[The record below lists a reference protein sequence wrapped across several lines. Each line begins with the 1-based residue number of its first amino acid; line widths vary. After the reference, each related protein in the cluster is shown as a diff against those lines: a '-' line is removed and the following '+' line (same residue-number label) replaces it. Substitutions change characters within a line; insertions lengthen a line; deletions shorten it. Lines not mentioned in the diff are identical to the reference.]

1 MASKF
6 HNRTGSLVVLC
17 NGNRTAKRNNPT
29 QEFSNAV
36 VLSSEPLRDN
46 QLFEVRIDKLVYAW
60 SGSIEMGVTTCD
72 PTTLNFPVSASS
84 FREGTWVMS
93 GNSIL
98 KNGHSLNEEY
108 GCDLDILSEGDR
120 IGVLRTDYGA
130 LHFFIND
137 VDHGPAATGIPNKVY
152 AVVDMYG
159 KCAQVTIMDE
169 SIRQNAF
176 NSNIV
181 NEIANEYLAVLSNQV
196 ASNLSQ
202 ATGNSSAVV
211 MEPNFNSAL
220 NDNASTTSNNVPVS
234 VNLLIGGAGGGG
246 GGASSNGGGGGGSGS
261 SSGGGN
267 SAAGAAGSSGNN
279 NGNGGGAGGGGGG
292 GAGGGGGGGDAQ
304 TLRSN
309 ERLVF
314 HEKCGGLVKLTN
326 GRRTAER
333 TRPLDEFNNGVVM
346 TNRPIKDD
354 EIFEIRLDEL
364 VDKWSGSIEV
374 GVTTHNPTLL
384 DFPPTMTNMRSGTI
398 MMSGCGILT
407 NGKGTR
413 REYGEFNLDDLAV
426 GDRIGLVRKSNG
438 SLHYFI
444 NGMDQGIAA
453 TDVTPTVWGVVDLY
467 GMAVKV
473 TIIDSSPVRTP
484 VCNNECVP
492 MQLANM
498 EAVST
503 PDSAAAATVTDQRRN
518 NSFQFYSDDP
528 DIIEEQGDKL
538 LFHPYC
544 GFHASVIN
552 GQKTAFRPNAHEDF
566 NYGVVLTNRPLKPN
580 ELFEVRIDKMIDKWA
595 GSIEIGVTT
604 HSPTSLEFPPTM
616 TNVRSGTWMMTS
628 NGVMHNGT
636 TVMDEYGQ
644 SLDRLKIKDHVGVMR
659 KSDGSLH
666 FFVNH
671 VDQGM
676 AATNVPENVYGVIDL
691 YGQAA
696 EATIVD
702 QSETLSSPE
711 MDSSIATDG
720 DELRFH
726 NFHGNNA
733 TVMNNGKTAA
743 RPNAAGEFN
752 DAIVMSNRPLKDSE
766 LFEVVIERMVDRW
779 SGSIEAGVTL
789 IKPEEL
795 KFPATMTDIEYDTW
809 MLSGSAIMQDGTT
822 IRNGY
827 PLDLDCVSVGSRIGM
842 MRTPEGNLHYYL
854 NGVDQGVVCRDLPSG
869 LYAVI
874 DLYGQCAQVTITS
887 GFNSLPTDNNITSV
901 EMDQSLALPVSTEV
915 CHRFSQC
922 CGKNVV
928 IKQNGNI
935 ACRTRNFKNALVFSS
950 DPLRYDELFEVKIE
964 QLSLL
969 WSGSLQLGLTT
980 LSITD
985 TTTQN
990 LLPESIEGLTSK
1002 PTWVV
1007 SGSDVK
1013 KNGVVIREN
1022 YVPSLDRLQV
1032 ENVIGVKRCS
1042 DGTMHIYINGEDMG
1056 VAASNIPKNV
1066 FAVIDLY
1073 GQTESVSV
1081 VSRALTESN
1090 SSCIPT
1096 PASLPPAVGKCPC
1109 EVDGDQDQ
1117 DTAEALNLDFHSNH
1131 GKNVTLSNQNM
1142 SAHRTTSYNHAIV
1155 VTRRPLTRNYLLQ
1168 IKIDKINAKWTSS
1181 LMIGILGCNPDRF
1194 NFPVTAISIK
1204 KSSVVIHTDSVFVCG
1219 TKVKQCYGPNLDTLQ
1234 CGHIVGILIDD
1245 DNCLH
1250 LYVNGLDQGIAAR
1263 DIPNPCYGLIDLYGQ
1278 CEQISLITDQNN
1290 SSSIVYQDD
1299 REKADLEDVVKE
1311 KLTRIPYEPAII
1323 CNCEYQNICSRL
1335 LAILAIP
1342 DGYFSKQYN
1351 MCYCETCHK
1360 IRGDELYYK
1369 RGDPPK
1375 EYAVPCGWCRFS
1387 LKTPCKSHNLNMFEK
1402 WHAAFYGT
1410 RLEAVRKILD
1420 CGDLHLS
1427 SEILSGNNILL
1438 AQSFHYSEKTKPDD
1452 SLSRQLFLSPTIRYA
1467 GSKYFSSRHKFIDP
1481 KTKKSHQAQV
1491 AFQVWVK
1498 PSSYKVGPSSIG
1510 SNEQFDPRFSNNEIE
1525 WSTKERGS
1533 IMLASLLIKVE

>member
-1 MASKF
+1 
-6 HNRTGSLVVLC
+6 
-17 NGNRTAKRNNPT
+17 
-29 QEFSNAV
+29 
-36 VLSSEPLRDN
+36 
-46 QLFEVRIDKLVYAW
+46 
-60 SGSIEMGVTTCD
+60 MGVTTCD

-169 SIRQNAF
+169 SIRQN
-176 NSNIV
+176 
-181 NEIANEYLAVLSNQV
+181 
-196 ASNLSQ
+196 
-202 ATGNSSAVV
+202 
-211 MEPNFNSAL
+211 
-220 NDNASTTSNNVPVS
+220 
-234 VNLLIGGAGGGG
+234 
-246 GGASSNGGGGGGSGS
+246 
-261 SSGGGN
+261 
-267 SAAGAAGSSGNN
+267 
-279 NGNGGGAGGGGGG
+279 
-292 GAGGGGGGGDAQ
+292 GGGDAQ

-1032 ENVIGVKRCS
+1032 DNVIGVKRCS

-1090 SSCIPT
+1090 SSYIPT

-1117 DTAEALNLDFHSNH
+1117 DTAEALNLDFHPNH

-1204 KSSVVIHTDSVFVCG
+1204 KSSVIIHTDSVFVCG

-1250 LYVNGLDQGIAAR
+1250 LYVNDLDQGIAAR

>member
-1 MASKF
+1 MAAKF
-6 HNRTGSLVVLC
+6 HNRTGSLVKLC

-36 VLSSEPLRDN
+36 VLSSEPLRDS
-46 QLFEVRIDKLVYAW
+46 QLFEVRIDKKVFSW
-60 SGSIEMGVTTCD
+60 SGSIEIGVTTCD
-72 PTTLNFPVSASS
+72 PATLNFPVSASS

-93 GNSIL
+93 GNTIM
-98 KNGHSLNEEY
+98 KDGHSINEEY
-108 GCDLDILSEGDR
+108 DCDLDRLSEGDR
-120 IGVLRTDYGA
+120 VGVMRTAQGA

-159 KCAQVTIMDE
+159 KCAQVTIVDD
-169 SIRQNAF
+169 SIRQNTF

-181 NEIANEYLAVLSNQV
+181 SELANEFLAELSNQV
-196 ASNLSQ
+196 ANNMSQ
-202 ATGNSSAVV
+202 GATSAVSV
-211 MEPNFNSAL
+211 SDSSYNAIF
-220 NDNASTTSNNVPVS
+220 NDNAAGSSNTVASAP
-234 VNLLIGGAGGGG
+234 VNLCAAVGSGIAGGGG
-246 GGASSNGGGGGGSGS
+246 DTHLS
-261 SSGGGN
+261 
-267 SAAGAAGSSGNN
+267 
-279 NGNGGGAGGGGGG
+279 
-292 GAGGGGGGGDAQ
+292 
-304 TLRSN
+304 RSN

-346 TNRPIKDD
+346 TNRPLKDD

-473 TIIDSSPVRTP
+473 TIVDGGPVKTP
-484 VCNNECVP
+484 VCNNDCMP
-492 MQLANM
+492 MQVTNS
-498 EAVST
+498 EAIST
-503 PDSAAAATVTDQRRN
+503 PDTSAAAAAATVAGAAGGDQRRN
-518 NSFQFYSDDP
+518 NAFQFYSDMQEDVT
-528 DIIEEQGDKL
+528 EVNGEKL

-544 GFHASVIN
+544 GFHAAVIN
-552 GQKTAFRPNAHEDF
+552 GHRTAFRPNAHEDF

-604 HSPTSLEFPPTM
+604 HSPTSLEFPSTM
-616 TNVRSGTWMMTS
+616 TNVRSGTWMMTT

-644 SLDRLKIKDHVGVMR
+644 SLDRLKINDRVGVMR
-659 KSDGSLH
+659 KSDSSLH

-711 MDSSIATDG
+711 MDSSITTDG
-720 DELRFH
+720 DDLRFH
-726 NFHGNNA
+726 HLHGTNA

-743 RPNAAGEFN
+743 RPNATGEFN
-752 DAIVMSNRPLKDSE
+752 DAIVMSNRPLKDNE
-766 LFEVVIERMVDRW
+766 LFEVVIEKMVDRW
-779 SGSIEAGVTL
+779 SGSIEAGVSL

-795 KFPATMTDIEYDTW
+795 EFPATMTDIEYDTW
-809 MLSGSAIMQDGTT
+809 MLSGSAIMQDGST

-827 PLDLDCVSVGSRIGM
+827 PLDLDCVSVGCRIGM
-842 MRTPEGNLHYYL
+842 MRTSEGNLHYYL

-887 GFNSLPTDNNITSV
+887 GSSSIPTDNNVTSA
-901 EMDQSLALPVSTEV
+901 EMDQSLALPVNTEV

-928 IKQNGNI
+928 IKQNGSI
-935 ACRTRNFKNALVFSS
+935 ASRTRNFKNALVFSS

-964 QLSLL
+964 QLSPL

-980 LSITD
+980 LSVTD
-985 TTTQN
+985 STVHT
-990 LLPESIEGLTSK
+990 LLPESIEDLTSK
-1002 PTWVV
+1002 ATWVV

-1013 KNGVVIREN
+1013 KNGTVIREN

-1032 ENVIGVKRCS
+1032 GNHIGVKRCS
-1042 DGTMHIYINGEDMG
+1042 DATMHICINGEDMG

-1073 GQTESVSV
+1073 GQNESISV
-1081 VSRALTESN
+1081 VSRALTEGN
-1090 SSCIPT
+1090 SSCVPT
-1096 PASLPPAVGKCPC
+1096 PASLPSDVIACHC
-1109 EVDGDQDQ
+1109 EIDGDLDQ
-1117 DTAEALNLDFHSNH
+1117 DTSEEFDVDFHPNH
-1131 GKNVTLSNQNM
+1131 GKNILLSTQ
-1142 SAHRTTSYNHAIV
+1142 SHIARRTKSYNHAV
-1155 VTRRPLTRNYLLQ
+1155 TVTRKPLTRNQ
-1168 IKIDKINAKWTSS
+1168 IFQVNIDKINTKWTSS
-1181 LMIGILGCNPDRF
+1181 LMIGVLGFNPDRF
-1194 NFPVTAISIK
+1194 HFPVTAIDIR
-1204 KSSVVIHTDSVFVCG
+1204 KSSIVIHTDSVFICG
-1219 TKVKQCYGPNLDTLQ
+1219 TKVKQRYGPNLDTLQ
-1234 CGHIVGILIDD
+1234 CGHVVGVMVDD

-1263 DIPNPCYGLIDLYGQ
+1263 DVPYPCYGLVDLYGQ
-1278 CEQISLITDQNN
+1278 CEQVT
-1290 SSSIVYQDD
+1290 IVSDHCGFFLFPYQDD
-1299 REKADLEDVVKE
+1299 REKADIEDVVKE
-1311 KLTRIPYEPAII
+1311 KLIQIPNEPVVVR
-1323 CNCEYQNICSRL
+1323 NCEYQNICSRL
-1335 LAILAIP
+1335 LAILALP
-1342 DGYFSKQYN
+1342 EGYFSTHFN

-1387 LKTPCKSHNLNMFEK
+1387 LRLPCKSHSLNMFDK
-1402 WHAAFYGT
+1402 WHSAFYGT
-1410 RLEAVRKILD
+1410 RLEAVRKVLD
-1420 CGDLHLS
+1420 CGDLHRS
-1427 SEILSGNNILL
+1427 NEILAANNILL
-1438 AQSFHYSEKTKPDD
+1438 AQSFPCTEKSKPDD
-1452 SLSRQLFLSPTIRYA
+1452 CLSRQLFLSPTIRYA
-1467 GSKYFSSRHKFIDP
+1467 GSKYFASRHKFTDP
-1481 KTKKSHQAQV
+1481 KTKKTHQAQV

-1533 IMLASLLIKVE
+1533 TMLASLLIKVE